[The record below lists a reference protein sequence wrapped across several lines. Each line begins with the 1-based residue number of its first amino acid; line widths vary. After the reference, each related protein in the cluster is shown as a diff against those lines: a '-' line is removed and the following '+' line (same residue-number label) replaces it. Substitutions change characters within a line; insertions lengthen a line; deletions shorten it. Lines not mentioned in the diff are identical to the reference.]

1 MHSICQY
8 ISSQLIHLAYR
19 DLAII
24 SMIAIYSSIYI
35 YIYNINKYIY
45 YIYKYI

>member
-8 ISSQLIHLAYR
+8 ISSQLIHMAYR

-24 SMIAIYSSIYI
+24 SMIAIYSIYI
-35 YIYNINKYIY
+35 DI
-45 YIYKYI
+45 